1 MGHRGLLIGDVAA
14 RSGLSRKALRVYEAA
29 GILSPP
35 ARSAA
40 GYRLYGP
47 EVLVV
52 LAFVTQARGLGFT
65 LRDIREIVA
74 LRRNGQVPCLHV
86 RLLVRRKLLALDR
99 MLKDLTT
106 VRRGLASLLVSRRR
120 QAGARATICPHI
132 EAARPP
138 GRRRISKWSP

>member
-1 MGHRGLLIGDVAA
+1 MGHRGLLIGEIAA

-40 GYRLYGP
+40 GYRLYEP

-52 LAFVTQARGLGFT
+52 LAFVKQARELGFT

-99 MLKDLTT
+99 MLKDMTA
-106 VRRGLASLLVSRRR
+106 VRQGLASLLRSSDRRDRSR
-120 QAGARATICPHI
+120 AAFCPHI

-138 GRRRISKWSP
+138 ERRRASKWTA